1 MIPSMG
7 GNTGAKLA
15 RLWIA
20 PRAAVWIEHEL
31 FCDENPEDK
40 PEEYFNMAIVLADG
54 AEYALNVWTY
64 DLAWTTWLENEEQ
77 GFTHGPDLLVSSI
90 TRPDLE
96 RIARKLIAT
105 GALREPW
112 RVHRRRKWQAPP
124 KGGASRVVAMKRRA
138 GMFPLRIELNTGEA
152 YVLSVCSYAYA
163 WSQGPGVRPGASFM
177 VCPDVFV
184 ASTDQADLE
193 RLANELVAA
202 QSLRKEWRVR
212 PSRKS

>member
-1 MIPSMG
+1 MG

-15 RLWIA
+15 RLG
-20 PRAAVWIEHEL
+20 IEYEL
-31 FCDENPEDK
+31 CCDENPEDK
-40 PEEYFNMAIVLADG
+40 PEEYFNTAIVLTDG
-54 AEYALNVWTY
+54 AKYALNVWTY
-64 DLAWTTWLENEEQ
+64 DFAWTTWLENEEQ

-96 RIARKLIAT
+96 RTARMLIAT
-105 GALREPW
+105 GALRETW

-124 KGGASRVVAMKRRA
+124 RSSASRVFAMKRRA
-138 GMFPLRIELNTGEA
+138 GMFPMRIELTTGEA

-184 ASTDQADLE
+184 ASTEQADLE